1 MGVGTNDHKL
11 GERRENPKQNV
22 TGCYG
27 HAAIGIEGRAV
38 RTQRHRALAALAA
51 LALEWVM
58 HGAVIGVAPYVAL
71 TVNR

>member
-11 GERRENPKQNV
+11 GERRETPNRMSRDATV
-22 TGCYG
+22 TP
-27 HAAIGIEGRAV
+27 IGIEGRAV